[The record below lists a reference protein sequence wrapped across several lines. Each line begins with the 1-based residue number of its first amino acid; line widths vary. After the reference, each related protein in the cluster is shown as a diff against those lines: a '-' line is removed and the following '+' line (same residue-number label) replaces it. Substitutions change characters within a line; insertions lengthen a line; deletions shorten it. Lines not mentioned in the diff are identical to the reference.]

1 MLRYRVLA
9 ALVLIPLV
17 VWSVL
22 SLPSR
27 LFAAALG
34 AFWLLAAWEW
44 TRLLGW
50 QRALVRGAFL
60 GLVAACLGWLFLQL
74 EDASFSRML
83 YLLAAAWWGLAF
95 AWLFRPQ
102 WGRGRTLPKMVAAF
116 CVLLP
121 AWFALSQLHMRPED
135 GPWLVLYVLALMWV
149 ADSGAYFAGRAFGR
163 HKLAPAVSP
172 GKTWEGVAGG
182 LLGVMLYAWGS
193 GQWFG
198 WQGGELAGFVVLA
211 LFCASMSVVGD
222 LFISLLKRQ
231 QGLKDTGHLIPGHG
245 GLLDRVDSLL
255 AAAPLFTLGLGL
267 LRL

>member
-1 MLRYRVLA
+1 MLKYRVLA
-9 ALVLIPLV
+9 ALALIPLV

-27 LFAAALG
+27 LFAVALG
-34 AFWLLAAWEW
+34 ALWLLAAWEW

-50 QRALVRGAFL
+50 RQALVRGAFL
-60 GLVAACLGWLFLQL
+60 GGVAVCLGWLFLQL

-83 YLLAAAWWGLAF
+83 YLLAAAWWGFAS

-102 WGRGRTLPKMVAAF
+102 WGRGRTLPKVVAAF

-121 AWFALSQLHMRPED
+121 AWFALSQLHMRPEN

-182 LLGVMLYAWGS
+182 LVGVMLYAWGS

-198 WQGGELAGFVVLA
+198 WQGGELAGFVALA

-245 GLLDRVDSLL
+245 GLLDRIDSLL
-255 AAAPLFTLGLGL
+255 AAAPLFAFGLGL